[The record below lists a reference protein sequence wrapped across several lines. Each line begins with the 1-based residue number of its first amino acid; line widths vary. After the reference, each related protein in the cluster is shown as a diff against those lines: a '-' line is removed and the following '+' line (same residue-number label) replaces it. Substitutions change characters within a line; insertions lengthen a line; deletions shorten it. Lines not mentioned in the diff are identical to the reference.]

1 MKRTLVLLC
10 LALAA
15 FGLWLGHLGYF
26 GGPVFT
32 TVAATAPAA
41 PEDANTAVILLSGDM
56 GSKTGMSP
64 KIAERLAARGIPV
77 TLVNSLSYFRHKRT
91 PAEASALIAA
101 AIRQTLAAGN
111 VHRLVLMGQSYGA
124 DMLHVGLSKLSPD
137 LRAKV
142 SLVTLIVPENS
153 VDYRASPSELFSLAT
168 PDAAALPTASL
179 LRWAPVACIHGEEEE
194 DSLCPILHLPV
205 QRTFALPGGHPLRRD
220 ADALFAAVMQAMHW
234 AHGIGA
240 PLTTTAQAR

>member
-41 PEDANTAVILLSGDM
+41 PDDANTAVILLSGDM
-56 GSKTGMSP
+56 GSRTGMSP

-91 PAEASALIAA
+91 PAEASVLIAA
-101 AIRQTLAAGN
+101 AIRQTLAAGK

-124 DMLHVGLSKLSPD
+124 DMLPHHRLAAMDPAGFLSSHHLHQRSPVD
-137 LRAKV
+137 RLDRVHHTSPRAH
-142 SLVTLIVPENS
+142 S
-153 VDYRASPSELFSLAT
+153 VDWSLR
-168 PDAAALPTASL
+168 L
-179 LRWAPVACIHGEEEE
+179 
-194 DSLCPILHLPV
+194 
-205 QRTFALPGGHPLRRD
+205 
-220 ADALFAAVMQAMHW
+220 
-234 AHGIGA
+234 
-240 PLTTTAQAR
+240 